1 MQIAPS
7 DESLLKAFLEREADD
22 YFWANEI
29 RQDKTGEERRK
40 NSISRMESMIKENLF
55 PISGADFVC
64 IQSITNIGLVCRE
77 LRLTGQPFES
87 GVNVEM
93 SLPPNPRNGGVSC
106 RLVNRW
112 KTKPFPRS

>member
-7 DESLLKAFLEREADD
+7 DESLLRAFLEREADD
-22 YFWANEI
+22 YFWTNE
-29 RQDKTGEERRK
+29 RK
-40 NSISRMESMIKENLF
+40 RKFISRMESMIKENLF
-55 PISGADFVC
+55 LISGADFVC

-106 RLVNRW
+106 RLVNR
-112 KTKPFPRS
+112 